1 MRRRIHPPLAAC
13 WRFLLGAA
21 VVGCGSEAT
30 APRRPTPATGFASL
44 AAGWDFACGV
54 TPAGA
59 AYCWGDGVY
68 GELGTGDT
76 LDRLTPTPVAGGV
89 NFAAVQAGT
98 SHSCGVTGTG
108 VTYCWGWNELSQL
121 GEPPTYEIR
130 YRTSPTPVVA
140 GVRFV
145 AVTVGAIHTCG
156 LTAAGAAYCWGSNGR
171 GQLGRGIDLNI
182 DTVGVSAVPLAVSG
196 GLSFATVTAGGGDHT
211 CGLTAAGLAYCWGV
225 NVYGEIGDGTTGT
238 DRPGP
243 TRVTGDL
250 TFAALSAGSA
260 HTCGV
265 TAAGDT
271 YCWGVNFT
279 GQLGDGTTTHR
290 SNPVPVAGGL
300 KFTAVSAGPYSDHT
314 CALTGVGAAY
324 CWGYNNNGQLGDGTT
339 TGHLTPGPVAGGL
352 TFATVT
358 VGASY
363 TCGVTLS
370 GDAYCW
376 GYNGYGRL
384 GDGTTTD
391 RYTPARVT
399 P

>member
-1 MRRRIHPPLAAC
+1 MLRRLVSTLLA
-13 WRFLLGAA
+13 LVLGS
-21 VVGCGSEAT
+21 VGCDGPTQPT
-30 APRRPTPATGFASL
+30 AQPAFASL
-44 AAGWDFACGV
+44 SAGWDFACRV
-54 TPAGA
+54 TAAGA
-59 AYCWGDGVY
+59 AFCWGDGVY

-76 LDRLTPTPVAGGV
+76 LSQLRPTPVAGGV
-89 NFAAVQAGT
+89 QFAAVQAGT

-108 VTYCWGWNELSQL
+108 ATYCWGWNELSQL

-130 YRTSPTPVVA
+130 YRTSPTLVVA

-156 LTAAGAAYCWGSNGR
+156 LAAAGAAYCWGSNGR

-182 DTVGVSAVPLAVSG
+182 DTVSVSAVPLAVSG
-196 GLSFATVTAGGGDHT
+196 GLSFATVTSGGGDHT
-211 CGLTAAGLAYCWGV
+211 CGLTAAGVAYCWGV
-225 NVYGEIGDGTTGT
+225 NIYGEIGDGTTGT
-238 DRPGP
+238 DRPSP
-243 TRVTGDL
+243 VRVTGGL
-250 TFAALSAGSA
+250 TFAALSTGSA

-265 TAAGDT
+265 TLAGDVF
-271 YCWGVNFT
+271 CWGVNFT

-314 CALTGVGAAY
+314 CALSAAGAAY

-339 TGHLTPGPVAGGL
+339 IDHLTPVPVTGGL
-352 TFATVT
+352 TFASVT

-363 TCGVTLS
+363 TCGLTLS

-391 RYTPARVT
+391 RHMPTRVKQ
-399 P
+399 